1 MVICSHTL
9 MKLSQWASKNG
20 LTYKTAYNLFKAG
33 NLPCKATQLATGTIL
48 VDEVNTQINELKTY
62 IYCRVSSYQNKS
74 NLDLQAERCL
84 EFARTNGWQVEKVI
98 KEVASGMN
106 DSRNKLLKLLDKTP
120 KRIII
125 EHKDRLT
132 RFGFKY
138 FEQLLPL
145 LNYELVVINRDKED
159 EKDLLKDLVSIIT
172 SFCCRLYGLR
182 RGTNKIKNI
191 KQIISDVK

>member
-1 MVICSHTL
+1 
-9 MKLSQWASKNG
+9 MKLSQWALKNG

-48 VDEVNTQINELKTY
+48 VEETNLEIKEIKTY

-74 NLDLQAERCL
+74 NLDLQAKRCID
-84 EFARTNGWQVEKVI
+84 FARINGWQVEKVI

-106 DSRNKLLKLLDKTP
+106 DSRSKLLKLFDKTP
-120 KRIII
+120 KRIIV

-138 FEQLLPL
+138 FEKLLPL
-145 LNYELVVINRDKED
+145 INYELVVINRDQED

-191 KQIISDVK
+191 KKIMENVNDTIN